1 MFLGVEH
8 HFLGDLF
15 ASVGGRAGHHG
26 GEGGLDH
33 ALAGVERFAVTNG
46 GVHFVVLGL
55 VAVVAAFAVGACIPA
70 PHQSIFIGEY
80 VEFAAGFTSVFAFGS
95 VDAVPDA
102 VLAVIHLAAE
112 MVALGA
118 VGPGELDAEVVVD
131 VAFFFAAVLAAAV
144 GDGVGGYFVV
154 LGPEHFVDAVH
165 GLLHDVIAGE
175 PSEVVPAPEHVLD
188 VGLSVFPIPIDIP
201 FAGVVVVARENGL
214 QIA

>member
-1 MFLGVEH
+1 M
-8 HFLGDLF
+8 
-15 ASVGGRAGHHG
+15 
-26 GEGGLDH
+26 
-33 ALAGVERFAVTNG
+33 
-46 GVHFVVLGL
+46 
-55 VAVVAAFAVGACIPA
+55 
-70 PHQSIFIGEY
+70 
-80 VEFAAGFTSVFAFGS
+80 EFAAGFTSVFAFGS

-175 PSEVVPAPEHVLD
+175 PSEVVPAPEHVFD